1 MPEPYVTSLDLTLA
15 TPEDNLACDEAL
27 LDWAEAHE
35 SPGLLRFWESDRRFV
50 VLGYANR
57 VADEVDVEA
66 CRAEDVPV
74 LRRCSGGGTVLQG
87 PGCVNYAL
95 ILPMNRESAGA
106 LEGITGANR
115 FIMERH
121 RAALSG
127 LLGQPVAIEGH
138 TDLAIDG
145 RKFSGNAQ
153 RRKRTHLLFHGSF
166 LLGFD
171 LDRIP
176 RFLRAPSR
184 EPAYR
189 QGRGHL
195 DFLTSLNV
203 GRAALQKSLKE
214 AWDTRPASEIKDLRA
229 HIVQLVAEKYSRD
242 NWNLKW

>member
-95 ILPMNRESAGA
+95 ILPMNRSSSP
-106 LEGITGANR
+106 
-115 FIMERH
+115 H
-121 RAALSG
+121 PS
-127 LLGQPVAIEGH
+127 P
-138 TDLAIDG
+138 
-145 RKFSGNAQ
+145 
-153 RRKRTHLLFHGSF
+153 
-166 LLGFD
+166 
-171 LDRIP
+171 P
-176 RFLRAPSR
+176 LRAEERVPGGR
-184 EPAYR
+184 ERRLLSCYSQEGNR
-189 QGRGHL
+189 
-195 DFLTSLNV
+195 
-203 GRAALQKSLKE
+203 
-214 AWDTRPASEIKDLRA
+214 TR
-229 HIVQLVAEKYSRD
+229 
-242 NWNLKW
+242 